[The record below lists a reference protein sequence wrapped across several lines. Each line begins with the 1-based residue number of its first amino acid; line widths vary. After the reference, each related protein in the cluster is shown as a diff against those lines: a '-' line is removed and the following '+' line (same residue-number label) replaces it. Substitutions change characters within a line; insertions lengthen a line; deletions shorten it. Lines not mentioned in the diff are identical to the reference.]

1 MTWAPAFGA
10 IYRPGMTEFR
20 LWAPSAFRVEVV
32 IERSGQPASVHG
44 MSRMDDRFFSVILED
59 VHPGDLYRYRVDGRG
74 PWPDPASRFQPQGVH
89 GPSQVVDSSVFE
101 WTDHAWAGIP
111 MEELVLYELHAGTF
125 TPEGTFSSAAGRLP
139 VLQDL
144 GITAVE
150 LMPVADFPGARNWGY
165 DGVAL
170 FAPARCYGSPDDL
183 RRFVDRAHQL
193 GLAVHLDVVYNHI
206 GPDGSYLAAL
216 EPQLFSERLHSP
228 WGKGIN
234 FDGPGS
240 AMVRRFFIENALY
253 WIHEYHIDG
262 LRLDATHAIVD
273 ESPRHFLAELAAEI
287 RHSTRGRRR
296 TLLIA
301 EDNRN
306 LSIVATP
313 AVEGGWDLDGVWSDD
328 FHHQIRRCLAGDRD
342 AYFADFDGS
351 TDGIAATLRQGW
363 FYCGQDAAYF
373 GRKRGADPAR
383 LELPSFGMC
392 IQNHDQ
398 AGNRVMGD
406 RLHHGITPASYRAA
420 SALLLLA
427 PETPL
432 LFMGQEWAASTPFQF
447 FTDHHQE
454 LGRLVTEGRR
464 REFAR
469 FRAFSDAPAR
479 EKIPDPQDLAT
490 FLRCRLNWEES
501 QQERHAAVRR
511 LYAALLR
518 LRRTQPALHS
528 CLREDFAV
536 GALGEHAL
544 WLHRWCGPYQLLAII
559 QLRGGGIHR
568 LQPELVSG
576 AGDEWKT
583 VLTTEDSPFC
593 TDPVP
598 ILLDPPDLIGFRRP
612 GAIVLTAEGA
622 TGKGELARV

>member
-10 IYRPGMTEFR
+10 LCRPVSTEFR
-20 LWAPSAFRVEVV
+20 LWAPAASRVEAV
-32 IERSGQPASVHG
+32 IERTGQPAAVYG
-44 MSRMDDRFFSVILED
+44 LTRTDDGFFSVVLD
-59 VHPGDLYRYRVDGRG
+59 SVGPGDLYRYRVDGRG

-89 GPSQVVDSSVFE
+89 GPSQVVDSSAFE
-101 WTDHAWAGIP
+101 WTDQAWAGIP
-111 MEELVLYELHAGTF
+111 MEELVLYELHVGTF
-125 TPEGTFSSAAGRLP
+125 TREGTFSSAARRLP
-139 VLQDL
+139 LLQDL

-150 LMPVADFPGARNWGY
+150 LMPVADFPGERNWGY

-170 FAPARCYGSPDDL
+170 FAPARRYGSPDDL
-183 RRFVDRAHQL
+183 RRFVDSAHQL

-216 EPQLFSERLHSP
+216 EPQLFSARHRSP

-240 AMVRRFFIENALY
+240 AMVRCFFIENALH

-273 ESPRHFLAELAAEI
+273 ESPRHFLAELAAEVH
-287 RHSTRGRRR
+287 HSTRSLRRR

-306 LSIVATP
+306 LPIMASP
-313 AVEGGWDLDGVWSDD
+313 ALEGGWDLDGVWSDD

-351 TDGIAATLRQGW
+351 TGAIAATLRQGW
-363 FYCGQDAAYF
+363 FYCGQDSPYF
-373 GRKRGADPAR
+373 GGKRGADPCAMK
-383 LELPSFGMC
+383 LPSFVIC

-398 AGNRVMGD
+398 TGNRAMGD
-406 RLHHGITPASYRAA
+406 RLHHGVSPASYRAA

-447 FTDHHQE
+447 FTDHHPE

-469 FRAFSDAPAR
+469 FRSYSDPAAR
-479 EKIPDPQDLAT
+479 EKIPDPQDLST
-490 FLRCRLNWEES
+490 FARCRLNWDEA
-501 QQERHAAVRR
+501 QLERHASVRR
-511 LYAALLR
+511 LYEALLR
-518 LRRTQPALHS
+518 LRRTQPALRS
-528 CLREDFAV
+528 RLREDFDIE
-536 GALGEHAL
+536 ALGEHAL
-544 WLHRWCGPYQLLAII
+544 WLRRRCGRHQLLAIV
-559 QLRGGGIHR
+559 QLRGDGVHR
-568 LQPELVSG
+568 LPPELVSG
-576 AGDEWKT
+576 AGAGWKT
-583 VLTTEDSPFC
+583 VLTTEDSLFC

-598 ILLDPPDLIGFRRP
+598 ILFDPPAVAGFRRP
-612 GAIVLTAEGA
+612 GAAVLAAEA
-622 TGKGELARV
+622 GEGDTERV